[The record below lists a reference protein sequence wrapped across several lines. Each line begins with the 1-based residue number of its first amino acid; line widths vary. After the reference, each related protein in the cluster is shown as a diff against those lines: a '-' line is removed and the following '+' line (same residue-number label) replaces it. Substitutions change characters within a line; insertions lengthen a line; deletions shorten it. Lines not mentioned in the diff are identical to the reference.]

1 MKALLLAAAALSA
14 GTAFAQGVKATDDAG
29 HTLALPR
36 PAQRVVSLAPHL
48 TELAFAAGGGAAV
61 VGVMRYS
68 DYPEAATRLP
78 VVGDAFAL
86 NFEAIAKLRPD
97 LVLVWGS
104 GLNDR
109 QKTQLRALG
118 LPVFESE
125 IRDVEGI
132 ARTLRTLGA
141 LMGTQPA
148 AEHVA
153 GEVQR
158 QWSALRATY
167 AQRPPVRVFF
177 QLWRD
182 PLMTVNREHV
192 ISRAIEACG
201 GRNVFAPLQALTP
214 TVSWEAAVKS
224 NPQLLVTAGSRAEPA
239 DFGRWREFTQVEA
252 VKRQRLAVVDGNL
265 LGRMGPRFVQGA
277 AQLCAAIDASR

>member
-1 MKALLLAAAALSA
+1 MKTLLAAALLAA
-14 GTAFAQGVKATDDAG
+14 GAPAVAQSVKATDDAG
-29 HTLALPR
+29 QTIALPR
-36 PAQRVVSLAPHL
+36 PAQRVISLAPHL

-86 NFEAIAKLRPD
+86 NFEAIAKLKPD

-132 ARTLRTLGA
+132 ARTLRTLGT
-141 LMGTQPA
+141 LMGTSPA
-148 AEHVA
+148 AELVA
-153 GEVQR
+153 REVER
-158 QWSALRATY
+158 QWTVLRAMY
-167 AQRPPVRVFF
+167 AQRRPVRVFF
-177 QLWRD
+177 QLWRE

-201 GRNVFAPLQALTP
+201 GRNVFAQLSALTP
-214 TVSWEAAVKS
+214 TVSWEAAVQS
-224 NPQLLVTAGSRAEPA
+224 NPQLLVTAGSKVEPA
-239 DFGRWREFTQVEA
+239 DFGRWREFKQVEA

-277 AQLCAAIDASR
+277 AQLCEAIDASR

>member
-1 MKALLLAAAALSA
+1 
-14 GTAFAQGVKATDDAG
+14 VI
-29 HTLALPR
+29 
-36 PAQRVVSLAPHL
+36 SLAPHL

-86 NFEAIAKLRPD
+86 NFEAIAKLKPD

-132 ARTLRTLGA
+132 ARTLRTLGT
-141 LMGTQPA
+141 LMGTSPA
-148 AEHVA
+148 AELVA
-153 GEVQR
+153 REVER
-158 QWSALRATY
+158 QWTALRAMY
-167 AQRPPVRVFF
+167 AQRRPVRVFF
-177 QLWRD
+177 QLWRE

-201 GRNVFAPLQALTP
+201 GRNVFAQLSALTP
-214 TVSWEAAVKS
+214 TVSWEAAVQS
-224 NPQLLVTAGSRAEPA
+224 NPQLLVTAGSKVEPA
-239 DFGRWREFTQVEA
+239 DFGRWREFKQVEA

-277 AQLCAAIDASR
+277 AQMCEAIDASR